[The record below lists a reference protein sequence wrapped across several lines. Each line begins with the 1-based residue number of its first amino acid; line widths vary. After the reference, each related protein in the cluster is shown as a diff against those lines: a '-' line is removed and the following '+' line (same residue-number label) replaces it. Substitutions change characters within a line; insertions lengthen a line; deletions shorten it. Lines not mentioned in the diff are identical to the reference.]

1 MIGCEEMN
9 SKPISLGE
17 PLKVAGVLCIVAPL
31 QWFILVFV
39 AQAYYP
45 RYSMTKNDLSDLG
58 ATCHNAVGPTPDVCT
73 IYQTASIIWNV
84 TLSLFGLLTVLA
96 AYFIYRGLKNRLFC
110 TFLGLFGLGA
120 LMAGVVPENVNLTA
134 HGLGALVSFVA
145 GGAAAITVYRLRLTT
160 SRLFTIAS
168 IILGTISIA
177 GLILLIFVP
186 FATLESSAIGH
197 GGDERIIVYPLY
209 IWEMILGA
217 VLLWGK
223 RTTTVSGNLPAQYP
237 QDSIP

>member
-1 MIGCEEMN
+1 MK
-9 SKPISLGE
+9 SRLISLRE
-17 PLKVAGVLCIVAPL
+17 PLNVAGLLCIVAPL

-45 RYSMTKNDLSDLG
+45 SYSITKNDLSDLG
-58 ATCHNAVGPTPDVCT
+58 ATCHNAVGPTPGVCT
-73 IYQTASIIWNV
+73 IYQSASIIWNV
-84 TLSLFGLLTVLA
+84 TLSLFGILTVVA

-120 LMAGVVPENVNLTA
+120 LIAGVVPENVNLTV

-145 GGAAAITVYRLRLTT
+145 GAVAAITVYRLRLG
-160 SRLFTIAS
+160 SRLFTIVS
-168 IILGTISIA
+168 IILGIISIA

-186 FATLESSAIGH
+186 FATLESSLIGH

-209 IWEMILGA
+209 VWEMIFGA
-217 VLLWGK
+217 VLLARK
-223 RTTTVSGNLPAQYP
+223 RTTADHSIAQGHYAA
-237 QDSIP
+237 